1 MRQLWIFGIF
11 LLVFSCSQSGSNK
24 EQPATDNPKE
34 QPSLEEETP
43 SVSEPVEVITEDS
56 QRTEWQNPDLVLDLL
71 GNLEGKVVADIGA
84 GSGYFSFKIARR
96 AKKVIA
102 LDIDPRALDYIKEQ
116 IEIVGDWSRN
126 IEPRLTP
133 ADVPNLLEAEVDVVL
148 IVNTYGFIPDKEDYI
163 PRVLRGIKPGG
174 KLVIVDFKSGA
185 IPVGPSDQFKVETAE
200 VIRTLKRAGFKRT
213 FKDEKSLQ
221 YQYIITAEKK

>member
-34 QPSLEEETP
+34 QPLLEEETP
-43 SVSEPVEVITEDS
+43 SASEPVETIREDS
-56 QRTEWQNPDLVLDLL
+56 QRTEWQNPELVLELL
-71 GNLEGKVVADIGA
+71 GNLEDKVVADIGA

-133 ADVPNLLEAEVDVVL
+133 ADVPNLLEAEADVVL

-185 IPVGPSDQFKVETAE
+185 IPVGPSDQFKVKTAE
-200 VIRTLKRAGFKRT
+200 VIKTLKRAGFKRT

-221 YQYIITAEKK
+221 YQYIITAEKQ